1 MKREP
6 LLARSSPEYYMTDDE
21 YKKHATNT
29 TIIFKDLDKPS
40 FTVYISFALVFL
52 EKL

>member
-6 LLARSSPEYYMTDDE
+6 LLVRSSPEYYMSDEE
-21 YKKHATNT
+21 YKKYAANT
-29 TIIFKDLDKPS
+29 TIMFKDFSKPGYI
-40 FTVYISFALVFL
+40 VYISFALVFL

>member
-6 LLARSSPEYYMTDDE
+6 LLVRSSPEYYMTDEE
-21 YKKHATNT
+21 YKKYATNT
-29 TIIFKDLDKPS
+29 TILFKELSKPNFIVWLS
-40 FTVYISFALVFL
+40 FILVFL